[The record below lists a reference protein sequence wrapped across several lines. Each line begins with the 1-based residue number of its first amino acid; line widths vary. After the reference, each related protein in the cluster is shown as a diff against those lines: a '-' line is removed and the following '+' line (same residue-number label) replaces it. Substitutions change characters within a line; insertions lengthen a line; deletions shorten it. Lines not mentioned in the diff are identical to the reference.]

1 MRDRHPPPAGAG
13 LSAGPP
19 FPGRRAAL
27 ATLGLAAGGLLGWRA
42 LAAGQHFSLTG
53 PCCQGGWLRGTAPPG
68 TRRLTLDGQVLP
80 LAADRSFFLAFD
92 RDAPPAARLVA
103 DLGLGGELV
112 EQLAIA
118 PRAWAIEH
126 IPLGPKPGAPPD
138 PEFERRRKEELAE
151 IAAARAADHAV
162 AGWRQRFVW
171 PVTGRL
177 SGHFGAQRIYRG
189 TPGSFHSGA
198 DIAAPSGTA
207 IRAPA
212 DGVVVLAA
220 RTAFTLE
227 GHLLMLDHGMGLNSA
242 LLHCSALL
250 VEPGQRVRQGEEV
263 ARVGMTGR
271 ATGPHLHWSLK
282 WREARLDPELLVA
295 G

>member
-1 MRDRHPPPAGAG
+1 MSLA
-13 LSAGPP
+13 
-19 FPGRRAAL
+19 GRRAVL
-27 ATLGLAAGGLLGWRA
+27 GGLGLAAGGLLGWRA
-42 LAAGQHFSLTG
+42 LAASQHFALTG
-53 PCCQGGWLRGTAPPG
+53 PSCQGGWLRGLAPPG
-68 TRRLTLDGQVLP
+68 TRRLTLDGQGVP
-80 LAADRSFFLAFD
+80 LAADRAFFLAFD

-103 DLGLGGELV
+103 DLGLGGELA
-112 EQLAIA
+112 ETLTIA
-118 PRAWAIEH
+118 PRGWAIEH

-138 PEFERRRKEELAE
+138 PEFERRRKAELAE
-151 IAAARAADHAV
+151 ITTARAADHGSP
-162 AGWRQRFVW
+162 GWRQHFAW
-171 PVTGRL
+171 PVQGRL
-177 SGHFGAQRIYRG
+177 SGHFGAQRVYRG

-220 RTAFTLE
+220 RAPFTLE

-250 VEPGQRVRQGEEV
+250 VEVGQGVRRGEEV

-282 WREARLDPELLVA
+282 WREARLDPELLVS

>member
-1 MRDRHPPPAGAG
+1 
-13 LSAGPP
+13 
-19 FPGRRAAL
+19 
-27 ATLGLAAGGLLGWRA
+27 LLGWRV
-42 LAAGQHFSLTG
+42 LAAGRRFDLAG
-53 PCCQGGWLRGTAPPG
+53 PRCQGGWLRGVAPPG
-68 TRRLTLDGQVLP
+68 TRQLTLDGQAVP
-80 LAADRSFFLAFD
+80 LAADRAFFLAFD
-92 RDAPPAARLVA
+92 RDAGPTARLTA
-103 DLGLGGELV
+103 DLGLAGELA
-112 EQLAIA
+112 ETLAIA
-118 PRAWAIEH
+118 PRNWAIEH

-138 PEFERRRKEELAE
+138 PEFERRRKEELAQ
-151 IAAARAADHAV
+151 IAAARATDHGAT
-162 AGWRQRFVW
+162 GWRQPFAW
-171 PVTGRL
+171 PVVGRL

-198 DIAAPSGTA
+198 DIAAPAGTA

-212 DGVVVLAA
+212 DAVVVLAA
-220 RTAFTLE
+220 RAPFTLE

-250 VEPGQRVRQGEEV
+250 VEVGQSVRRGEEV

>member
-1 MRDRHPPPAGAG
+1 MPVPT
-13 LSAGPP
+13 
-19 FPGRRAAL
+19 RRAVL
-27 ATLGLAAGGLLGWRA
+27 GGLGLAAGGLLGWRA
-42 LAAGQHFSLTG
+42 LAATRRFDLVG
-53 PCCQGGWLRGTAPPG
+53 PRCQGGWLRGMAPVG
-68 TRRLTLDGQVLP
+68 TRRLTLDGQAVP
-80 LAADRSFFLAFD
+80 LAADRAFFLAFD

-103 DLGLGGELV
+103 DLGLGGEVAEELV
-112 EQLAIA
+112 IA
-118 PRAWAIEH
+118 PRGWAIEH

-138 PEFERRRKEELAE
+138 PAFEARRKAELAQ
-151 IAAARAADHAV
+151 IAAARVTDHPT
-162 AGWRQRFVW
+162 AGWRQHFVW

-198 DIAAPSGTA
+198 DIAALAGAP

-220 RTAFTLE
+220 ATPFTLE
-227 GHLLMLDHGMGLNSA
+227 GHLLMLDHGTGLNSA

-250 VEPGQRVRQGEEV
+250 VAVGQRVAQGEEV
-263 ARVGMTGR
+263 ARVGMSGR